1 MSHHAHGTNRSYGH
15 ATRPVPTLPVRT
27 VQDRRQTD
35 GWLECSAEEFM
46 RLLSLHN
53 AGKINLLEMPET
65 AADAVDELPE
75 DEANEQPT
83 DPRRLGVVSRTKGSL
98 GIVITAVSQ
107 SLTPMTVREIVGKT
121 GLTEGAVRGI
131 LQKNPR
137 WFTCVSVDGHVKR
150 WQRANQEQGAEKGL

>member
-1 MSHHAHGTNRSYGH
+1 
-15 ATRPVPTLPVRT
+15 
-27 VQDRRQTD
+27 
-35 GWLECSAEEFM
+35 M

-75 DEANEQPT
+75 DEANEQHT

-107 SLTPMTVREIVGKT
+107 SLAPMTVREIVNKT

-137 WFTCVSVDGHVKR
+137 WFTCVGVDGHVKR

>member
-1 MSHHAHGTNRSYGH
+1 
-15 ATRPVPTLPVRT
+15 
-27 VQDRRQTD
+27 
-35 GWLECSAEEFM
+35 M
-46 RLLSLHN
+46 RLLALHN

-75 DEANEQPT
+75 DEADEQPT
-83 DPRRLGVVSRTKGSL
+83 DPRRLGAISRTKGSL

-137 WFTCVSVDGHVKR
+137 WFTCVGTEGHVKR
-150 WQRANQEQGAEKGL
+150 WTRKDHQCGVSE

>member
-1 MSHHAHGTNRSYGH
+1 MSHHAHGTNRNLGH
-15 ATRPVPTLPVRT
+15 ASRPVPTLPVRT
-27 VQDRRQTD
+27 VQERRHGL
-35 GWLECSAEEFM
+35 GWGECPAEEFM
-46 RLLSLHN
+46 RLLALHN

-75 DEANEQPT
+75 DEADEQPA
-83 DPRRLGVVSRTKGSL
+83 DPRRLGAISRTKGSL

-107 SLTPMTVREIVGKT
+107 SPTPMTVREIVGKT

-137 WFTCVSVDGHVKR
+137 WFTCVSADGHVKR